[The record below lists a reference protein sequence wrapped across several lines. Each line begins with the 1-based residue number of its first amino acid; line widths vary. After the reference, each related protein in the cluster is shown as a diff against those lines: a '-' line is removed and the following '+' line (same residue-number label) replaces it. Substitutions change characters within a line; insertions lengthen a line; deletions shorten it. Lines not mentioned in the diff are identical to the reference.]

1 VGKAK
6 PGLGETHVAES
17 SAMTYAMELPFD
29 KALKRVRAALLASGL
44 EIADE
49 MNLAPHGR
57 CRLLLV
63 DSPLLVFEGLA
74 LDRAAGVYFPLH
86 VVVAAQGGRTEVSSS
101 RTSAANARLPVGAAE
116 PIDRLEA
123 LVAKALG
130 TLAG

>member
-1 VGKAK
+1 
-6 PGLGETHVAES
+6 
-17 SAMTYAMELPFD
+17 MTYAMELPFD
-29 KALKRVRAALLASGL
+29 KALKRVRAALTSGGL

-49 MNLAPHGR
+49 MDLAAHGR

-86 VVVAAQGGRTEVSSS
+86 VVVAAQGARTEVFSS
-101 RTSAANARLPVGAAE
+101 RTSHAHARLPAGAAE

-123 LVAKALG
+123 LVARALG
-130 TLAG
+130 TLAMAQTESRRAQ

>member
-1 VGKAK
+1 M
-6 PGLGETHVAES
+6 AENP
-17 SAMTYAMELPFD
+17 AMTYAMELPFD
-29 KALKRVRAALLASGL
+29 KALKRVRAALMAGGL

-49 MNLAPHGR
+49 MDLAAHGR

-101 RTSAANARLPVGAAE
+101 RTSAVHARLPAGAAE

-123 LVAKALG
+123 LVAQALG